1 MCIDVDFLKAAF
13 ISLKNYFN
21 FWKLTRSDV
30 PRTDDGWAM
39 LGYNRGQT
47 KSVDNLDHQFMWLMG
62 WWHASMVHYW
72 LSWVK
77 TLSMIR
83 LTLLEPIKTSMP
95 LMFDINRTNHRKEN
109 LKFNLSR
116 VRSDR
121 PLVNSSPG
129 PLLQRA
135 ASVAL
140 NGF

>member
-47 KSVDNLDHQFMWLMG
+47 SSVDNLDHQFMWVMG

-95 LMFDINRTNHRKEN
+95 LSKLFMEMEGDLSHIDAIIWWLEILIYLFAYLDLLGNIN
-109 LKFNLSR
+109 
-116 VRSDR
+116 
-121 PLVNSSPG
+121 
-129 PLLQRA
+129 LLIYTH
-135 ASVAL
+135 
-140 NGF
+140 

>member
-21 FWKLTRSDV
+21 FWKLARSDV

-47 KSVDNLDHQFMWLMG
+47 SSVDNLDHQFMWVMG

-95 LMFDINRTNHRKEN
+95 LSKLFMEMEGDLSHIDAIIWWLEILIYLFAYLDLLGNIN
-109 LKFNLSR
+109 
-116 VRSDR
+116 
-121 PLVNSSPG
+121 
-129 PLLQRA
+129 LLIYTH
-135 ASVAL
+135 
-140 NGF
+140 